1 MAPLVGDVGGELLP
15 PGSPGFTART
25 CTARSTAEATSALVS
40 GSIRTAASGTLP
52 AGPGGRGRAS
62 CPPAARPRSL

>member
-52 AGPGGRGRAS
+52 AGPVVVDAHRVPRLRGH
-62 CPPAARPRSL
+62 AR